1 MKENKNTYWKD
12 LKEAT
17 QTTVNGLG
25 LTWEH
30 FQKSIQSLAQTDTK
44 NAVSAQNQSFDTNST
59 SNLGIVTN
67 LYPHEMM
74 PIPDNGRYKLHNEI
88 EDCIV
93 CNKCVEACPVNCI
106 EIDAI
111 RGTEQVGTAS
121 DGSPIR
127 FYAAKFDIDMAKCCF
142 CGLCTVVCPTECL
155 TMTKEFDF
163 SETDISKMNYEFGNL
178 NKEEAI
184 QKQKEWDDFQAQK
197 EVEKEIKKAKTTVSK
212 LILKPT
218 QNQESNQESNQEEI
232 INQLKP
238 TQKSIIKIK
247 PITSKTEIEKP
258 KLQPIKIKLPSPKAQ
273 STENQQ
279 TEKIVKKEDSTL
291 DNSNTESPKQEVK
304 KIIKIKIS
312 KPTTTSQVR
321 ENDNSN
327 TQKADKLV
335 KPSSEIKIPQPKIED
350 KNDTKTD

>member
-1 MKENKNTYWKD
+1 MSENKKDDKSTYWKD

-17 QTTVNGLG
+17 QTTAKGLE

-30 FQKSIQSLAQTDTK
+30 FQKSIRSLAQADTK
-44 NAVSAQNQSFDTNST
+44 NAVSAKNQSFDTNDN

-88 EDCIV
+88 DDCIV
-93 CNKCVEACPVNCI
+93 CNKCVEVCPVNCI

-178 NKEEAI
+178 NKEEKV
-184 QKQKEWDDFQAQK
+184 QKQKEWDDFQA
-197 EVEKEIKKAKTTVSK
+197 EKEAQKAAKKTIKTSVKPLPQINKTENSEEEKIIKK
-212 LILKPT
+212 PT
-218 QNQESNQESNQEEI
+218 
-232 INQLKP
+232 
-238 TQKSIIKIK
+238 IKIK
-247 PITSKTEIEKP
+247 KITPPSQAEVSEKP
-258 KLQPIKIKLPSPKAQ
+258 TVKLKPIKLKLPTQTS
-273 STENQQ
+273 EN
-279 TEKIVKKEDSTL
+279 TDVNLKKVSK
-291 DNSNTESPKQEVK
+291 P
-304 KIIKIKIS
+304 IIKIKIP
-312 KPTTTSQVR
+312 KPKVKDD
-321 ENDNSN
+321 NDSLDKKN
-327 TQKADKLV
+327 TD
-335 KPSSEIKIPQPKIED
+335 I
-350 KNDTKTD
+350 N